1 MVEIDQE
8 AMYSSFPQA
17 KMQGLQ
23 ASDPITQLTM
33 DVRRARL
40 ARTRRIQYSEHT

>member
-1 MVEIDQE
+1 MVEIDHE

-17 KMQGLQ
+17 KMQGLH

-33 DVRRARL
+33 DP
-40 ARTRRIQYSEHT
+40 